1 MISTVWTK
9 RDSAWRFYCPLFDI
23 LVLFFI
29 VLFVCVWFVFCF
41 GFVCLFLLVFKPFVS
56 TTFVQA

>member
-23 LVLFFI
+23 I

-56 TTFVQA
+56 TTFIQA

>member
-23 LVLFFI
+23 LVLFFLLFCLCVCGLFFVL
-29 VLFVCVWFVFCF
+29 VLFVCFC
-41 GFVCLFLLVFKPFVS
+41 
-56 TTFVQA
+56 